1 MLSWL
6 QDERANYDCESDFSE
21 AKKSLLAKR
30 EVLFVKKLFLP
41 EGHVEIVL
49 CLHNCVCHKLSL
61 NNDND
66 QQGHLVEL
74 STLTCEN

>member
-1 MLSWL
+1 MRELIMIVNQIFLRLKGLYWL
-6 QDERANYDCESDFSE
+6 KERYY
-21 AKKSLLAKR
+21 
-30 EVLFVKKLFLP
+30 LFLP

-66 QQGHLVEL
+66 QQGYLVEL